1 MSRARSRA
9 TVAALAFAASIAAA
23 VPVSAQPGQGQGPPV
38 TPPGQGKPDRPRPPA
53 SRAGRAGAPTTSAE
67 FTVRNFG
74 TWVDDAYVLAP
85 GEAWVGFG
93 AGLWRLSSVDQIDAP
108 VFDASIGVAPRVHL
122 SATVP
127 VSTLRYPEGISDR
140 TLGDAYLSA
149 KIGLRDPQTGVG
161 VALAPVLEVLADGSW
176 PDEDGDP
183 IGRVHWGVPLNIE
196 WRGTGFRVYGSAG
209 YFSRGAV
216 FGSGTLDVAVGER
229 AGVIGLVSYTQS
241 VDAPA
246 DSLLRHS
253 RTDASGGAYVLLRP
267 TVSVYGLAGRT
278 VSALD
283 DYGSRFFVSGGVSL
297 RVAEGRA
304 PRSD

>member
-1 MSRARSRA
+1 
-9 TVAALAFAASIAAA
+9 
-23 VPVSAQPGQGQGPPV
+23 
-38 TPPGQGKPDRPRPPA
+38 
-53 SRAGRAGAPTTSAE
+53 
-67 FTVRNFG
+67 
-74 TWVDDAYVLAP
+74 VDDAYVLAP
-85 GEAWVGFG
+85 GEAWIGIG

-108 VFDASIGVAPRVHL
+108 VFDASIGVAPRLHL
-122 SATVP
+122 AATVP
-127 VSTLRYPEGISDR
+127 VSTLRYAGGFSDR
-140 TLGDAYLSA
+140 TLGDAYVSA
-149 KIGLRDPQTGVG
+149 KIGIRDPETGVG

-176 PDEDGDP
+176 PDENGEP
-183 IGRVHWGVPLNIE
+183 IGRVHWGLPVNVEL
-196 WRGTGFRVYGSAG
+196 RATGFRVYGSAG

-229 AGVIGLVSYTQS
+229 GGVLGLISYTHS
-241 VDAPA
+241 TDTSPDTLV
-246 DSLLRHS
+246 RRS
-253 RTDASGGAYVLLRP
+253 RTDASGGAYVVLRP